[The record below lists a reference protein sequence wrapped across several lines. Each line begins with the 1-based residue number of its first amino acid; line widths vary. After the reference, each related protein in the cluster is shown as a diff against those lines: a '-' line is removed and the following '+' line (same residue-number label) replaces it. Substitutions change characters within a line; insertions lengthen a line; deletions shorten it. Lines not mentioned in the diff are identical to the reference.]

1 MRVPDRPRTRR
12 VWVDAAV
19 VLGVVALYTWSAR
32 GVGASVWEILRGL
45 PAMVDFVSR
54 TVPPDMTILPR
65 LDKAIIETV
74 QLAVVGTTVGVFVAL
89 PLSVLGARNFIGATP
104 VYYATRALFNA
115 LRGISEFVYAL
126 LFVAMVGLGPFP
138 GALAL
143 AVHTTGALGKYFSE
157 AIENMDWQPMEAIA
171 ATGASR
177 TQLVFHGVLPQ
188 LTPQFLAY
196 GFYYF
201 EHNIRAS
208 TVLGLVGAG
217 GLGIELMTSLKLFK
231 YREVAA
237 VVIVML
243 VLITAADQLSA
254 WARRRAFAGS
264 VART

>member
-143 AVHTTGALGKYFSE
+143 AVHTTGALGKYIS
-157 AIENMDWQPMEAIA
+157 EAIA